1 MILFGRK
8 RIDASLSF
16 LLLFVIPIL
25 TVFLPIFQGK
35 LPARIPGVVFEP
47 PWQEA
52 LSPASSSSEGLNEVS
67 LTWFPTLT
75 LLGQSL
81 KKGEPPLWN
90 PYEAMGVP
98 LLATWKARVLSPFSI
113 PFYVVGPRKAV
124 AISIFF
130 KLLAAGICAWW
141 VARRFGFRPPI
152 AFMAGALYQVCAPVF
167 AFRLDPVSDAYV
179 WFPLLA
185 WNAHNLLM
193 ARPRYW
199 RATAITFLLIGLG
212 GSPEL
217 LIASVICFW
226 AMLVSYR
233 LRVRGLDQFTSASL
247 GALTAMLFAG
257 GMLAIQILPYSEYL
271 GESVAAPAGV
281 SDWSPGR
288 LAVLLFPV
296 FSVEHRSGMAP
307 IFSHVGIPVGV
318 LCCLWIALHKF
329 ANRQRRRRLDAFG
342 GVTLVFYLIAAGYAA
357 FPLDS
362 QGWPLP
368 NAQHWLLPLPLW
380 LVFMAATVAEEWL
393 ELDARTSRQAL
404 ARFLVALGVF
414 FILCA
419 GTGIY
424 MALVSGTAYSPA
436 WWLGVILS
444 GIAMVL
450 LILITLVWPKPRLLG
465 YGVALICFAWATWTY
480 YPFTRGTPLSEVFP
494 ETFFTRVVRDAG
506 GRVAGTDNLTR
517 WPLSVHGIAQV
528 YNPDGVTLRRYA
540 VFKDRLRQY
549 PLLARRAAA
558 SVLLLSRQ
566 DIQGAYAATR
576 PDFNIQEVFPS
587 GVVLIR
593 DFEALP
599 RARMLYA
606 GKVVDR
612 FAPESL
618 VPGSASQ
625 VENGMLPE
633 KADGTITPAET
644 RILKDGLCALTV
656 QVKGTRPGI
665 LVLADTWYPGWKAWV
680 DGSPARIC
688 RVDGLFRG
696 VELGEG
702 DHTVEF
708 RFQPASLTLGAV
720 ITMLSFALWVLAG
733 VRLPRLPFR
742 KRQNIPTLPV

>member
-8 RIDASLSF
+8 KIDASLSF
-16 LLLFVIPIL
+16 LLLFAIPTL
-25 TVFLPIFQGK
+25 TVVVPIFRGN
-35 LPARIPGVVFEP
+35 LPARIPGVVLEA

-52 LSPASSSSEGLNEVS
+52 LSPASPPSEGLNETS
-67 LTWFPTLT
+67 LNHFPTLA

-81 KKGEPPLWN
+81 RKGEFPLWN
-90 PYEAMGVP
+90 PYEAAGVP
-98 LLATWKARVLSPFSI
+98 LLATWKARVFSPFSI
-113 PFYVVGPRKAV
+113 PFYVIGPRKAV
-124 AISIFF
+124 VISIFL
-130 KLLAAGICAWW
+130 KLLIAGGCAWW

-152 AFMAGALYQVCAPVF
+152 AFMAGALYQVCTPVF

-193 ARPRYW
+193 AQPRAW
-199 RATAITFLLIGLG
+199 RMTAVTFFLIGLG

-226 AMLVSYR
+226 AMLVAYR
-233 LRVRGLDQFTSASL
+233 LRVRGLDHFTSASV

-257 GMLAIQILPYSEYL
+257 GMLAMQILPYAEYL
-271 GESVAAPAGV
+271 RESDASPTGM
-281 SDWSPGR
+281 SDWFPGR

-296 FSVEHRSGMAP
+296 FSGEHRMGMAP
-307 IFSHVGIPVGV
+307 AFSHVGVPAGV

-329 ANRQRRRRLDAFG
+329 ASRQRRRRLDAFG
-342 GVTLVFYLIAAGYAA
+342 GVTVLFYLIAAGYAA
-357 FPLDS
+357 LPVDT
-362 QGWPLP
+362 QGLPLP

-393 ELDARTSRQAL
+393 ELDAGASRQVFL
-404 ARFLVALGVF
+404 RFVAALGVF
-414 FILCA
+414 AVLCA

-424 MALVSGTAYSPA
+424 MTTVSGVSYPLTWWVGVALGGISMTA
-436 WWLGVILS
+436 
-444 GIAMVL
+444 
-450 LILITLVWPKPRLLG
+450 LILLTLVWPKPRLLG
-465 YGVALICFAWATWTY
+465 YGAALICFLWAVWTY
-480 YPFTRGTPLSEVFP
+480 SPITRSTPIGEVFP
-494 ETFFTRVVRDAG
+494 ETLFTRVVRGAG
-506 GRVAGTDNLTR
+506 GRIAGTEGLNR

-528 YNPDGVTLRRYA
+528 YNPSGVTLRRYA
-540 VFKDRLRQY
+540 VFQNRLRQF

-558 SVLLLSRQ
+558 PVLLLSRQ

-587 GVVLIR
+587 GLVLIR

-606 GKVVDR
+606 GKVVTS
-612 FAPESL
+612 FVPEEL
-618 VPGSASQ
+618 VPGAPCQ
-625 VENGMLPE
+625 VEDGMLPE
-633 KADGTITPAET
+633 KVAEPAAPGNAKILEDGM
-644 RILKDGLCALTV
+644 CSVTV
-656 QVKGTRPGI
+656 QVQGTRPGI

-680 DGSPARIC
+680 DGTPAHIC

-696 VELGEG
+696 VELREG

-708 RFQPASLTLGAV
+708 RYQPASLSLGAV
-720 ITMLSFALWVLAG
+720 ITFFCFLLWLLAG
-733 VRLPRLPFR
+733 IRLPRLSLRAKDPD
-742 KRQNIPTLPV
+742 VMAMG